1 MPADDDLHGK
11 SSNDDRPTYEMTIA
25 GMVGERMAS
34 ATGQNDSGHPDTHT
48 ILEYS
53 GLPVDEMA

>member
-1 MPADDDLHGK
+1 
-11 SSNDDRPTYEMTIA
+11 MTIA

-34 ATGQNDSGHPDTHT
+34 ATGQNDSGHLDTHT

-53 GLPVDEMA
+53 GLPVDEMAWANEWQFLVHI